1 MYESILIRDEKWW
14 RFRQDYG
21 TRQRPKL
28 PIDFKKK
35 NLIKHSFRTSYLL
48 LILSLSKLLFQ
59 IVSQVPAT
67 AYNPLSDSCTKIN
80 RPVLSHS
87 LSHSLSYGRL
97 VGRMVDTPTS
107 GAYEG
112 SAY

>member
-1 MYESILIRDEKWW
+1 MVSFKEFLV
-14 RFRQDYG
+14 FLYG
-21 TRQRPKL
+21 THQRPKL
-28 PIDFKKK
+28 PIEFFFFF
-35 NLIKHSFRTSYLL
+35 LIKHPFRTLYLL

-59 IVSQVPAT
+59 IISQVPAT

-80 RPVLSHS
+80 RPVLSYS

-107 GAYEG
+107 SAYEG